1 MRRTIRVLSNDRNT
15 SETLVAF
22 RREERRVNAV
32 TLSREID
39 APPQAVREAMDRVD
53 RFMRAS
59 GFDDV
64 TVDGE
69 EVRVANEVGIATV
82 ELALELVDRPDADLA
97 YEQRDGIFEAMRTAY
112 VVTPAP
118 DGTEVEATTEFALG
132 VAVVGGV
139 LDSTVIERQRRR
151 ELAAQLDWLEAVC
164 GD

>member
-1 MRRTIRVLSNDRNT
+1 M
-15 SETLVAF
+15 
-22 RREERRVNAV
+22 NAV

-39 APPQAVREAMDRVD
+39 APPGTVRESMNRIG
-53 RFMRAS
+53 RFVRAS

-97 YEQRDGIFEAMRTAY
+97 YEQREGIFETMRTAY
-112 VVTPAP
+112 IVTPAS
-118 DGTEVEATTEFALG
+118 GGSEVEATTEFALG

-164 GD
+164 GGSPP